1 MSHFTVA
8 VITESLDKVD
18 ELLAPYQENNMG
30 NCPKEYLEFYDIE
43 EEYRKIYENESS
55 VRIQLEDGRIVSPY
69 DKVFRKVTPSG
80 SVIGYEVP
88 DHLKR
93 VQIRHTEVYP
103 SFDDFMVEYGE
114 YTSRDEETGKYGYWE
129 NPNAKWDWYSIGGR
143 WSGSLLLKSG
153 ERSDAARI
161 KDIFFIEQTEHKGM
175 TVEIEGYQVPAALA
189 PDIQIM
195 AAEATEAWEEMMAGR
210 SLYRPEFILERYGDK
225 QSYIREV
232 LSFSTYA
239 VITPDGKWHAK
250 GDMGW
255 FGMGSETSEEARNF
269 NTSYFDTFIKTAD
282 PDHYLVVVDC
292 HI

>member
-8 VITESLDKVD
+8 VITESLDKVED
-18 ELLAPYQENNMG
+18 LLAPYQENNMG
-30 NCPKEYLEFYDIE
+30 DCPKEYLEFHDVE
-43 EEYRKIYENESS
+43 EEYRKIYENESLE
-55 VRIQLEDGRIVSPY
+55 RIQLEDGRIVSPY

-103 SFDDFMVEYGE
+103 SFDDFMVEYGG

-153 ERSDAARI
+153 KRADAARI